1 MIVDRIL
8 DRKDNC
14 GEGYTPA
21 GFCSACRE
29 YGTVGADII
38 QAMALGSEEAVKKAL
53 CVYVHKN
60 EYNPL
65 LVDYINRV
73 NWVEKTAPSVEIA
86 AAKAFDE
93 AWRAKEEAYDKMQ
106 PGQGRVSVL
115 GYECGVLLSP
125 EHDEFDFYAINN
137 PELPYGF
144 YDEDQG
150 LFLMSDVS
158 KAIQEL
164 KDYVKNGVENTY
176 AVISFQGFADNGSD
190 WHKSVLEGELETSS
204 VSYSYFRNPSEV
216 VWSARKE
223 DGLMVEGFLEREI
236 NKVNAKAVTLVDQI
250 AEVQKQPV
258 CKVTF
263 YREAD
268 GFQAD
273 VLLQITPENY
283 IGLKDGFTL
292 TIHERI
298 MAYDALE
305 EKGVSASGC
314 VIRSAE
320 MVNDDCLEAPPLEEQ
335 IAAAESQK
343 PTTGADKVARDGMI
357 K

>member
-8 DRKDNC
+8 DRKDNY

-29 YGTVGADII
+29 YGAVGADII

-53 CVYVHKN
+53 CVYVQKN

-86 AAKAFDE
+86 AAKEFDE
-93 AWRAKEEAYDKMQ
+93 ACRAKEEAYDKMQ
-106 PGQGRVSVL
+106 PAQGKVSVL

-158 KAIQEL
+158 KAIQGL
-164 KDYVKNGVENTY
+164 KDYVKNGAENTY
-176 AVISFQGFADNGSD
+176 AVISFQGFTDNGSD
-190 WHKSVLEGELETSS
+190 WHKSVLEGEFETSS
-204 VSYSYFRNPSEV
+204 VSCSYFRNPSEII
-216 VWSARKE
+216 WSARKE
-223 DGLMVEGFLEREI
+223 DGLLVEGFLEREI
-236 NKVNAKAVTLVDQI
+236 NKVNAKVVPLTEQI
-250 AEVQKQPV
+250 AEAQKQPA

-268 GFQAD
+268 GFQTD

-283 IGLKDGFTL
+283 SGLNEGFSL
-292 TIHERI
+292 TVNERI
-298 MAYDALE
+298 LAYEALE
-305 EKGVSASGC
+305 GKGISASGC
-314 VIRSAE
+314 VIRIAE
-320 MVNDDCLEAPPLEEQ
+320 MVNGGWLEVPPLEEQ
-335 IAAAESQK
+335 IQAAAVLKAAPAGEQPLREGK
-343 PTTGADKVARDGMI
+343 DR
-357 K
+357 